1 MRHEILRNLLRN
13 YIIHTFGPSRKRG
26 LIPWKILEGQKK
38 YFSCNTG
45 ELPET
50 AWRIYPKC
58 LELPKP
64 VGTMQTERLYSKP
77 YIYSMLKSVFMAFCL
92 F

>member
-1 MRHEILRNLLRN
+1 MRHEILRNLLRD
-13 YIIHTFGPSRKRG
+13 YIIHTFGSSRKRG

-50 AWRIYPKC
+50 A
-58 LELPKP
+58 
-64 VGTMQTERLYSKP
+64 
-77 YIYSMLKSVFMAFCL
+77 
-92 F
+92 